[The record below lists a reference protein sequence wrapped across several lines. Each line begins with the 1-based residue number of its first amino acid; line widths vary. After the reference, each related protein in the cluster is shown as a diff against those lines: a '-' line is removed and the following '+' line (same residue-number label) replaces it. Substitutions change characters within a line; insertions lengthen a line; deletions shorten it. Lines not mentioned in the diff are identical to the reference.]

1 LDAVEVCVRI
11 RARFRPH
18 RRGFGFLTPVADDEA
33 TAVTVAVPAAD
44 GAVTEADRV
53 FVPPPQARALV
64 ADDLVDAEV
73 VVGDKGV
80 VAESV
85 TLVRRLRRLLVGT
98 IERRRGGLVVAC
110 DGALSSGWLPLEEQL
125 EGQLNGHDGEQ
136 VVVLA
141 RLGEAGAPVAQALVS
156 GPHPAASPHAVRAR
170 AVALVLGDTIPSSQ
184 GVGPA
189 AVGLDP
195 SAADTLHLRLMGQ
208 LASGRR
214 GAAAGLHAGGPVPG
228 AALDGIDRRDEPCVT
243 VDGPASRELDD
254 AVAAAWD
261 GDVASPVH
269 VAVHITDVAD
279 VIGVDSDADRYAR
292 TVASTA
298 YLTSAPSAPMLDPA
312 VSDSTRSLL
321 PGQDRPALSVRF
333 AVRPDGAVDEAHV
346 EPAWIRSHARLT
358 YQAVEAWLAGEPKP
372 VRTQSD
378 VGGQAIEP
386 TVRAALEAARRLGAE
401 RDARLTLEAL
411 FDQAELAPVV
421 VDDEVTVALAEPHA
435 QAYRLIERLM
445 VAANE
450 TVGGWLAARGVP
462 ALYRA
467 HEGIDPAAWQRLA
480 AAAELAGASVPAL
493 AAEHGDADR
502 IVGQL
507 LAEVDRLTAEGRE
520 ADRDLLIA
528 ATTGSTARATY
539 DPDPSHHRGLATTAY
554 CHFTSPLRRYAD
566 LVVHR
571 QVRAALAGETPPHDV
586 DELSALSGWLM
597 VRAGALSRLE
607 ARERADLWARVLQRG
622 ELSGRETATVTGIT
636 GAGLRVRLARLGLS
650 GFIPAEEALGGDGE
664 GQRATLSTDAHG
676 LTTTSGPWRVGSRIA
691 VAFAGLDDVG
701 RASWRLA

>member
-1 LDAVEVCVRI
+1 MRI

-18 RRGFGFLTPVADDEA
+18 RRGFGFLTPVADDQA

-44 GAVTEADRV
+44 GAVTETDRV

-64 ADDLVDAEV
+64 ADDLVEAEV

-98 IERRRGGLVVAC
+98 VERRRGGLVVAC

-125 EGQLNGHDGEQ
+125 EGQLGGHDGEQ

-141 RLGEAGAPVAQALVS
+141 RLGEAGAPVGQALVS

-170 AVALVLGDTIPSSQ
+170 AVALVLGDTLPSSQ

-228 AALDGIDRRDEPCVT
+228 AALDGVDRREEPCVT

-333 AVRPDGAVDEAHV
+333 AVRPDGAVDAAHV

-467 HEGIDPAAWQRLA
+467 HEGIDPAADRRGPRGRPGPADRRDDRLDGPCHLRPRPVAPPRSGDHGLLPLHLA
-480 AAAELAGASVPAL
+480 AAALRRPGGPPPGARGAGRRDPAPRRRRALGAVGLADGPRRGAV
-493 AAEHGDADR
+493 AAGGPRTRRPVGPRAAARRAVRSRDR
-502 IVGQL
+502 H
-507 LAEVDRLTAEGRE
+507 
-520 ADRDLLIA
+520 RD
-528 ATTGSTARATY
+528 G
-539 DPDPSHHRGLATTAY
+539 HHRGGAARAPGPPGAVGLHPRRAGPRRRRGGPARDAVDRRPRADHHVGAVAGGLA
-554 CHFTSPLRRYAD
+554 HRRGLRRP
-566 LVVHR
+566 R
-571 QVRAALAGETPPHDV
+571 RRGTGQLAP
-586 DELSALSGWLM
+586 
-597 VRAGALSRLE
+597 
-607 ARERADLWARVLQRG
+607 
-622 ELSGRETATVTGIT
+622 
-636 GAGLRVRLARLGLS
+636 GLRVAMRRGRCRRCRH
-650 GFIPAEEALGGDGE
+650 
-664 GQRATLSTDAHG
+664 RAA
-676 LTTTSGPWRVGSRIA
+676 P
-691 VAFAGLDDVG
+691 G
-701 RASWRLA
+701 RWP